1 MRQRT
6 GAARRNLRSASYDAA
21 KVVAKFSAP
30 PKRRGKKVKGKVI
43 KSTKFRAEVKGP
55 TRASV

>member
-6 GAARRNLRSASYDAA
+6 GADRRNLRSASYDPA

-30 PKRRGKKVKGKVI
+30 PKRRGKKVKGKVT
-43 KSTKFRAEVKGP
+43 KSTKFRSEIKGSA
-55 TRASV
+55 RASV

>member
-6 GAARRNLRSASYDAA
+6 GAGRRNLRSASYDAA

-30 PKRRGKKVKGKVI
+30 PKPLSNKTKGKSKPRTKVK
-43 KSTKFRAEVKGP
+43 TAA
-55 TRASV
+55 RASR

>member
-6 GAARRNLRSASYDAA
+6 GAARRNLRSASYDVD

-30 PKRRGKKVKGKVI
+30 PKRRGKKVKGKVT
-43 KSTKFRAEVKGP
+43 KSTKFRAQVKTQARP
-55 TRASV
+55 AL